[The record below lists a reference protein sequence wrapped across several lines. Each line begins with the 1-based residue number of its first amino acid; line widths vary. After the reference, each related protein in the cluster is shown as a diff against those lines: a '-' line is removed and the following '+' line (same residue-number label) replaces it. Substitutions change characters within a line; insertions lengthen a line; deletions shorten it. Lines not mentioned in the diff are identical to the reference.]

1 MGILRVHVQHDVAI
15 TATKARI
22 FLSIQG
28 SESVFGNAAVKRAA
42 DVRTL
47 STDLLAAG
55 IVDED
60 IQVMGIRLLT
70 ESGKLT
76 KNQRV
81 EFQLRITAGSA
92 QIGTV
97 IGIIADQPNVTL
109 RSLDWVFESYE
120 ASITAA
126 AAAMAKARRKAEAI
140 ADAAGQQIVGIKK
153 IDDSVSMPLRDEGGQ
168 VFYDSPGL
176 LRRSAAKPADL
187 GVDFASTRKLTVNM
201 TVDFKLG
208 D

>member
-1 MGILRVHVQHDVAI
+1 MGILRVSVQHDVAI

-28 SESVFGNAAVKRAA
+28 SESVFGNTAVKKAA
-42 DVRTL
+42 EVRTL

-70 ESGKLT
+70 ETGKLT

-81 EFQLRITAGSA
+81 EFQLRITASA
-92 QIGTV
+92 AQLGTV
-97 IGIIADQPNVTL
+97 IGIIADQPNVAL
-109 RSLDWVFESYE
+109 RSLSWVFDSYE
-120 ASITAA
+120 ASISAA
-126 AAAMAKARRKAEAI
+126 AAAVAKARRRAEAI
-140 ADAAGQQIVGIKK
+140 AAAVGQRIVGVKEIS
-153 IDDSVSMPLRDEGGQ
+153 DSVSMPLRDEGGQ
-168 VFYDSPGL
+168 VFSDSPGL
-176 LRRSAAKPADL
+176 LRMRAAKPPDL
-187 GVDFASTRKLTVNM
+187 GVDFTSTRKLTVNM
-201 TVDFKLG
+201 TVDFELG